1 MKKIILL
8 ISINIMIFNTALAEN
23 NNILILQ
30 KLQGYKIMTGIEISE
45 ILLGKTVILKDLL
58 SEAVYEIKINKNGVT
73 EKKTLKTKSPKTL
86 TNVDYQA
93 RADLLKGALKFTIE
107 GNKII
112 TTDGLRTYVSTL
124 YKKDNNIYGVRD
136 VDHESVN
143 FQILTDYN
151 KAH

>member
-107 GNKII
+107 GNKVI